1 MTLTEKRKD
10 IVQPIFC
17 SCGSKEY
24 RVKDNRSKEL
34 MLLVCNECGNKQEWK
49 LRGYTKT
56 ETND

>member
-34 MLLVCNECGNKQEWK
+34 MLLVCNECRNKQEWK
-49 LRGYTKT
+49 LRGHT
-56 ETND
+56 E